1 MQTEGTTPGKLLE
14 RQRTGVA
21 LGCLSLPHLHPAA
34 LDTGV
39 MVGALSAILEYEDQD
54 QFMED

>member
-14 RQRTGVA
+14 RQLVWPF
-21 LGCLSLPHLHPAA
+21 GCLSLPHLHPAA
-34 LDTGV
+34 WDTGV
-39 MVGALSAILEYEDQD
+39 MAGALSAILEYEDQD